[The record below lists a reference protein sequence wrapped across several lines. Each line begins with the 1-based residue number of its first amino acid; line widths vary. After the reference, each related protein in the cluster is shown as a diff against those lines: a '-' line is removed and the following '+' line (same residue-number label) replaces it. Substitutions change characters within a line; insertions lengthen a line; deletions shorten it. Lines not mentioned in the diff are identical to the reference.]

1 MPYYPG
7 LDPWEFAPGMGVAPP
22 PPTDEGVDRK
32 RPPTAKVTEERPFP
46 PRPMW
51 SRDWPVPEMPP
62 TLPQYPPEMREAYS
76 RWEEEAFQRQEVSP
90 WEQQMRDWELARR
103 GYYFDPYTG
112 RVETGQPIYTPLPEA
127 PFGMEL
133 PPEWADWYQRATT
146 PEFRPEGNVEYYQ
159 RQYEGVPAVALPED
173 EARMTDEERLAW
185 FNANA
190 YETVYTDQHGNII
203 SAEEVLRRATVSPDE
218 PIRQVWFMG
227 GGAARE
233 SEFEARDIEFMESIK
248 APAGALGRR
257 GEVVGGKWFG
267 EPTTAAG
274 GEALLRAREKEGIKA
289 TLESSLVKS
298 VLASEWGYEE
308 KLSTL
313 TDLYSQYTGKV
324 ASQRANAEIRE
335 AVFASLSPEEQEAI
349 RGREEYVPPVE
360 KVPAEEPVS
369 EAALTEALAQYG
381 VNLTANYPFIS
392 PITQAHLMRIP
403 SETLELMARY
413 LEEKGVSWGD
423 FISVSG
429 GLYGGG
435 GQERGRWEV
444 ARQWG

>member
-1 MPYYPG
+1 MPNEKYWPDWFY
-7 LDPWEFAPGMGVAPP
+7 EHIE
-22 PPTDEGVDRK
+22 PPTPPRDEGVDMK
-32 RPPTAKVTEERPFP
+32 RPPTARVTEERPFP
-46 PRPMW
+46 TPPMDW
-51 SRDWPVPEMPP
+51 REWPVPEMPP
-62 TLPQYPPEMREAYS
+62 TLPRYPTEK
-76 RWEEEAFQRQEVSP
+76 RWEEEAFRRQRVSS

-103 GYYFDPYTG
+103 GYYFDPYTS

-127 PFGMEL
+127 PFGVEL
-133 PPEWADWYQRATT
+133 PPDWAGWYQRATT
-146 PEFRPEGNVEYYQ
+146 PEFRPEGNVEYYRQ
-159 RQYEGVPAVALPED
+159 RYADVPAVSLPED

-227 GGAARE
+227 GGEARE
-233 SEFEARDIEFMESIK
+233 SEFEARDIEFMESVR

-257 GEVVGGKWFG
+257 GEVVGGRWFG

-274 GEALLRAREKEGIKA
+274 GEALLRAREKEAVTA

-313 TDLYSQYTGKV
+313 TDLYSQYTGK
-324 ASQRANAEIRE
+324 ALGTRGLAELRSAAFE
-335 AVFASLSPEEQEAI
+335 SLTPEEQEAI
-349 RGREEYVPPVE
+349 RGRGEPRLEEERP
-360 KVPAEEPVS
+360 PAEEPVD
-369 EAALTEALAQYG
+369 EAALSRSLAQYG

-392 PITQAHLMRIP
+392 PITEAHLMRIP
-403 SETLELMARY
+403 SETLKLMARY

-429 GLYGGG
+429 GLYGGRG
-435 GQERGRWEV
+435 RERGRWEIP
-444 ARQWG
+444 RQWG